1 MRLNHCKTLS
11 AGHGLG
17 SAVRKG
23 ATLNAIG
30 NRAEPLLSVIT
41 PSLNNAT
48 YIRQTIESVLT
59 QDYPHIE
66 HLVID
71 GGSTDGTVAILRE
84 YGCRY
89 PDRFRWISE
98 PDKGQSDALNKGI
111 SLARG
116 EFIAWQNADDYYLPN
131 VFAEPI
137 AYLTAHPEVAMV
149 FSQGLTVDATGAIVA
164 QSPGAPFRQ
173 AQLLEH
179 EDYARLLKRDYIAT
193 QAAFIR
199 RDALLACG
207 GFDVNL
213 HYAMDYDLWLR
224 LGLRY
229 RMAYLPGVR
238 GVWRLLP
245 TVKSAVGFLQSR
257 REVVQII
264 EGAASDSLLPSHL
277 VPCARTTLQHWLFE
291 AMLQEVLEG
300 EDLRAAA
307 LLQKALEHDSMLSEW
322 SYLCRRVLMTP
333 VMARPVVGYVGSGQT
348 VPLPERVLA
357 LLYKAGLARSAHAR
371 QIVALSHLY
380 LALYSRQRTPRLV
393 VSHLLRAVLADR
405 KWLHYSASKVVLL
418 RLLCGD
424 RVVYVLSALSQALRR
439 VRMASV

>member
-1 MRLNHCKTLS
+1 MNATN
-11 AGHGLG
+11 G
-17 SAVRKG
+17 SS
-23 ATLNAIG
+23 
-30 NRAEPLLSVIT
+30 EPLLSVIT

-48 YIRQTIESVLT
+48 YIRQTIESVLN

-71 GGSTDGTVAILRE
+71 GGSTDGTVDILRE

-89 PDRFRWISE
+89 PDRFRWVSE
-98 PDKGQSDALNKGI
+98 PDDGQSDALNKGI

-116 EFIAWQNADDYYLPN
+116 EYIAWQNADDYYVPN

-137 AYLTAHPEVAMV
+137 VYLNAHPEVAMV
-149 FSQGLTVDATGAIVA
+149 FSQGLTVDATGTIVA
-164 QSPGAPFRQ
+164 RSPGAPFRH
-173 AQLLEH
+173 ARLLDH
-179 EDYARLLKRDYIAT
+179 EDYARLLKGDYIAT
-193 QAAFIR
+193 QAAFMR
-199 RDALLACG
+199 RDMLLACG
-207 GFDVNL
+207 GFALDL

-229 RMAYLPGVR
+229 RLAYLPGVR

-245 TVKSAVGFLQSR
+245 TAKSAVGFLQSR

-264 EGAASDSLLPSHL
+264 ERAASDPLLPSHL
-277 VPCARTTLQHWLFE
+277 VPYVQIALQHRLLE
-291 AMLQEVLEG
+291 AMLQETLEG
-300 EDLRAAA
+300 EALRAEA
-307 LLQKALEHDSMLSEW
+307 LLQKALQHDPLLSEW
-322 SYLCRRVLMTP
+322 SYLCGRLLMTP
-333 VMARPVVGYVGSGQT
+333 VMARPVMGYAASGQV

-357 LLYKAGLARSAHAR
+357 LLHKAGLTRTAPAR
-371 QIVALSHLY
+371 QMVALIHLY
-380 LALYSRQRTPRLV
+380 VALHSRQRTPRLV

-405 KWLHYSASKVVLL
+405 QCLHYSASKVVLL

-439 VRMASV
+439 VRLASV